1 MILSSTKKLMQ
12 YIADKENKTPLYSFL
27 ANKFLNNDQV
37 EKSREICIAGENEF
51 PQDAYGKYIRAKIEN
66 QRGNHDLYLE
76 KLEECIKLD
85 SGFLAAYYHL
95 IADGKDDLPEE
106 ELVQYYQ
113 KLKNNNFANQEF
125 LDKYSYLDR
134 TPEDEEASKAL
145 KFRSLE
151 REEEEPETRTRLRI
165 SRKTRDDNED
175 ANEIDLKIPIPT
187 MTFVD
192 VLVRQELY
200 DQALE
205 VLDIIEQKTDKQE
218 LVSEKREEINTLKKR
233 SDQE

>member
-37 EKSREICIAGENEF
+37 EKSREICIAGEKEF

-95 IADGKDDLPEE
+95 IACIENIYLRLIITLLPDTY
-106 ELVQYYQ
+106 LP
-113 KLKNNNFANQEF
+113 QEF
-125 LDKYSYLDR
+125 LVL
-134 TPEDEEASKAL
+134 
-145 KFRSLE
+145 
-151 REEEEPETRTRLRI
+151 I
-165 SRKTRDDNED
+165 S
-175 ANEIDLKIPIPT
+175 
-187 MTFVD
+187 FFF
-192 VLVRQELY
+192 
-200 DQALE
+200 
-205 VLDIIEQKTDKQE
+205 
-218 LVSEKREEINTLKKR
+218 S
-233 SDQE
+233 